1 MYLSQAEPHKITKI
15 HSMELPTNPLVCISY
30 FVFCILYGL
39 WLLFACTLLAVNVW
53 VMPWWRDRGQTGNK
67 FCSFCLPGKE
77 SLALSSSSLPFH
89 EDDYWWYPN
98 KQHPLLPCSNIC
110 RHTCH
115 SICSVS
121 SVSCS
126 ESNVNSFWG
135 GDTFIS
141 VGIFCIV
148 WTFSPKGKCVH
159 FRCYGTVWQ
168 FCHNVMHH
176 RMLWS
181 VNNSRKRRT
190 QLPCI
195 QKEIRARSFHCFAKC
210 HHQILNKFTDE
221 NR

>member
-1 MYLSQAEPHKITKI
+1 M
-15 HSMELPTNPLVCISY
+15 
-30 FVFCILYGL
+30 LYSL

-98 KQHPLLPCSNIC
+98 KQHPLLPCSNIY
-110 RHTCH
+110 RLTCH

-121 SVSCS
+121 GECCS

-135 GDTFIS
+135 SDTSIS

-148 WTFSPKGKCVH
+148 WTFFPKGECVH
-159 FRCYGTVWQ
+159 FRCYMALFGNSATMLCTTGCYGVYITQ
-168 FCHNVMHH
+168 GREGRNCHA
-176 RMLWS
+176 
-181 VNNSRKRRT
+181 
-190 QLPCI
+190 I
-195 QKEIRARSFHCFAKC
+195 QKEICAQSFHCFAKC
-210 HHQILNKFTDE
+210 HHQILNKFTD
-221 NR
+221 

>member
-1 MYLSQAEPHKITKI
+1 MHPVGCQCLSYALVERPRTDWQQILQF
-15 HSMELPTNPLVCISY
+15 LPSRK
-30 FVFCILYGL
+30 G
-39 WLLFACTLLAVNVW
+39 
-53 VMPWWRDRGQTGNK
+53 
-67 FCSFCLPGKE
+67 

-89 EDDYWWYPN
+89 ENDYWWYPN
-98 KQHPLLPCSNIC
+98 KQHPFLPYSNLC

-148 WTFSPKGKCVH
+148 WTFSPKGKSVH